1 MCIDEEKTY
10 FEVNSKGETGVDFYE
25 PDDNFDL
32 ELEEGEGE
40 II

>member
-10 FEVNSKGETGVDFYE
+10 YEVNSKGETAVDFYE
-25 PDDNFDL
+25 PEENFEL
-32 ELEEGEGE
+32 ELEEGEGD